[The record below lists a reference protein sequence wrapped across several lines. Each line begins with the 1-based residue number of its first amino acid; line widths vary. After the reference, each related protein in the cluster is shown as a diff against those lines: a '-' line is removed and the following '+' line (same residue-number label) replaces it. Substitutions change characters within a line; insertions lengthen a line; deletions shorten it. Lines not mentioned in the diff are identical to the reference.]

1 MKTRDDK
8 TMLPNK
14 KTIMAL
20 GVLYVLCAILFVLD
34 FVVHRESH
42 LAWEELPG
50 FYALFGLIAGAALV
64 IVARGLRF
72 LLKREKD
79 YYDVD

>member
-1 MKTRDDK
+1 MKTRDEK
-8 TMLPNK
+8 TMSPNK
-14 KTIMAL
+14 KTAIAL
-20 GVLYVLCAILFVLD
+20 GALYVLCAIVFALD
-34 FVVHRESH
+34 FVVHRKAY

-50 FYALFGLIAGAALV
+50 FYALFGLGSGAALV

-72 LLKREKD
+72 LLKRKED